1 MQHLLFEGDDVEA
14 LDEAVTRE
22 FSPHGLRVGRGD
34 RAPGRFRR
42 LHRQGLA
49 LYELGW
55 GVPVE
60 VAAGE
65 LPDFYN
71 VHLPLAGEGSVR
83 VAGREVAASCSIAGP
98 GMTLGMSLPAG
109 SDTLIL
115 FLPRAA
121 VDNAVAAQTGEPP
134 ATALRFAPALADGDP
149 AVAAWQATVRAFA
162 QFTAS
167 PLAARS
173 PLAAAHFEQVLV
185 HGLVDLQPHD
195 HLAALPAHAH
205 PALPRAV
212 RRAMAYCEA
221 HVGEPVS
228 VADMAAAARVS
239 PRTLQDR
246 FRADFGTT
254 PAAYLRRVRLDRVHQ
269 DLLRI
274 ADGSA
279 SGTVAEV
286 ATRWGFTHLSRFAAY
301 YREAYGQLPSRT
313 ADPGRAGKPE
323 SADRSADNG

>member
-1 MQHLLFEGDDVEA
+1 MPMLFEGHDVEA
-14 LDEAVTRE
+14 LDEVVTRE
-22 FSPHGLRVGRGD
+22 FSPHSLRVGREEE

-49 LYELGW
+49 LYTLGW
-55 GVPVE
+55 GRPVD

-71 VHLPLAGEGSVR
+71 VHIPLAGESSVR
-83 VAGREVAASCSIAGP
+83 VAGREVSASCSVAGP

-115 FLPRAA
+115 FLPQAA
-121 VDNAVAAQTGEPP
+121 VDNAVTAQTGEPP
-134 ATALRFAPALADGDP
+134 AAALRFDPGLADGDP
-149 AVAAWQATVRAFA
+149 AVAAWLGTARAFA

-195 HLAALPAHAH
+195 HVAALPAYAH

-212 RRAMAYCEA
+212 RRAMAYCEEHA
-221 HVGEPVS
+221 GEPVS

-246 FRADFGTT
+246 FRVDFGTT

-301 YREAYGQLPSRT
+301 YREAYGQLPSCT
-313 ADPGRAGKPE
+313 AERRPSGKPIH
-323 SADRSADNG
+323 ADLPADNG